1 MDRIRACLYLSVFV
15 IMGLSDAV
23 IPILPELSNNVAMD
37 QSMLFSAYFAGA
49 LVTMIP
55 FGILADRYG
64 HPPFIALSIALTVA
78 AGLLI
83 ICFDTFSILAC
94 ARFMEGCACGAFF
107 PAAVSILAEFENQ
120 RQYIGEFNFLLN
132 LGLAMGVAIAAALKC
147 HYLKA
152 GILVFAA
159 LALPALALSVSLA
172 RSPRSHPHSH
182 SSART
187 HTHTP
192 ETPETPTT
200 PHARIGQEITRILP
214 IVFDARYLRIWVTSF
229 VLFGGTGVLVAYF
242 PSFANSM
249 QLTPFIQGL
258 ALSGVY
264 FGTMVTSLIGGRAR
278 IEEGRMIRMGALITG
293 AGIMITVY
301 HPFGL
306 TIMGA
311 GSGFALV
318 GLVSGVASLGSNRG
332 MAMGVF
338 NTFTY
343 AGFALLP
350 VFAAALLESLDL
362 DYTAIF
368 WVTGVAVGALAV
380 FSLRF
385 SCAESR

>member
-64 HPPFIALSIALTVA
+64 PPPFIALSIALTVA

-83 ICFDTFSILAC
+83 ICFDTFSILVC

-147 HYLKA
+147 YHLKA
-152 GILVFAA
+152 GILVFAVT
-159 LALPALALSVSLA
+159 ALPALALSVSLA
-172 RSPRSHPHSH
+172 RSPRSHLHSH
-182 SSART
+182 SRARA
-187 HTHTP
+187 
-192 ETPETPTT
+192 PTT
-200 PHARIGQEITRILP
+200 SATHNARIGQEITRILP
-214 IVFDARYLRIWVTSF
+214 IVFDARYLRIWATSF

-264 FGTMVTSLIGGRAR
+264 LGTMATSLIGGRAR

-318 GLVSGVASLGSNRG
+318 GLVNGVASLGSDRG

-350 VFAAALLESLDL
+350 VVAAALLESLDL
-362 DYTAIF
+362 DYAAIF

-385 SCAESR
+385 SGAESR

>member
-23 IPILPELSNNVAMD
+23 IPILPELSNNVAIA

-49 LVTMIP
+49 LATMIP

-64 HPPFIALSIALTVA
+64 PPPFIALSLALTIA

-83 ICFDTFSILAC
+83 VCFDTFSILVC

-147 HYLKA
+147 YHLKA

-172 RSPRSHPHSH
+172 RSRSRPPLHSH
-182 SSART
+182 A
-187 HTHTP
+187 HALAIP
-192 ETPETPTT
+192 PATPTT
-200 PHARIGQEITRILP
+200 HNAGIGKEIARILP
-214 IVFDARYLRIWVTSF
+214 IIFDARYLRIWVTSF

-242 PSFANSM
+242 SSFANSM

-264 FGTMVTSLIGGRAR
+264 LGTMVTSLIGGRAC

-318 GLVSGVASLGSNRG
+318 GLVNGVASLGSDRG

-350 VFAAALLESLDL
+350 VVAAALLESLDL
-362 DYTAIF
+362 GYTAIF
-368 WVTGVAVGALAV
+368 CATGVAVGALAV

-385 SCAESR
+385 SSAESR